1 MRLTEPFDLGLPRPV
16 VAAKPVKP
24 AYFEKRLGLFQSF
37 LKKI

>member
-16 VAAKPVKP
+16 VAATPVKP

>member
-1 MRLTEPFDLGLPRPV
+1 MRLTEPFEHGLPRPD
-16 VAAKPVKP
+16 VAAMPVKP

>member
-1 MRLTEPFDLGLPRPV
+1 MRLTEPFEDGS
-16 VAAKPVKP
+16 AATCCRGSPVKP